1 MKQKEP
7 TGKSTKKSR
16 ARWILRMPLWLLA
29 FLLLL
34 VILVN
39 LSPVQTLVAR
49 WYAGRL
55 SSRLNTEISLR
66 SVHLNLFGESRL
78 TGLLIRDLSKDTLLY
93 AGELGVNLDRLRTA
107 RHIVGFSSVR
117 MEDTRFYLKKY
128 KDTEGLNLKFL
139 IDYFSS
145 PDTMPTEAPAWHISV
160 DSLMAGRLR
169 FVFRDEKV
177 PPSAGVMHFN
187 DLDVS
192 LAVLKARGVVIEG
205 DTVLAEIGELAAKE
219 KCGFD
224 LRSLSGKFRIS
235 PVLLDASAMTII
247 TEKSNLKLE
256 VGFSY
261 EGYGDF
267 SDFLD
272 RVLIQAE
279 IDTSLL
285 DLSDIGYFAPDL
297 LMMDD
302 PLTLAGQVRGTVS
315 NFKAK
320 DFRLA
325 YGASTRFRGD
335 IKANGL
341 PNIEETFIHLSIQ
354 DFITNAAD
362 IESFTFPVPQ
372 QHLLLPDQLSML
384 GNISIRG
391 KFTGFYND
399 FVSNAVFYTDLGK
412 ISTDLLLKEDAGRMV
427 GYNGSL
433 AADRLDIGKLLS
445 SEEYLG
451 KVNVQAKI
459 NGRGITIGTA
469 AIRMDAVI
477 DSLEFRNN
485 SFNNIRVT
493 GELAGKVF
501 SGNVD
506 MEDEL
511 AGFSFDGTIDY
522 SKPLPSIN
530 CKAAIKDACLNRL
543 NIVGKDSTLILST
556 TLALNFT
563 GDKPDN
569 IQGIIEIDSTRFS
582 VNRNHY
588 TLDHLMLLT
597 TKDTSDFRLIN
608 IYSDVADASLEGK
621 YSFSDLPG
629 TFARTLNLFLDTLV
643 ADTVFT
649 GLQAGGQDF
658 TFSIKIKDADELAR
672 LFMPGLDISSG
683 SKLQG
688 HYRSQTNDVSV
699 GFESSGIDFRGSRL
713 RNSWIKAQTM
723 GQSIVMKVGCD
734 QLILSDTIAFDSV
747 TLSADIRHDSVRYD
761 LRWDN
766 RAKHS
771 KNNGNIG
778 GYADF
783 RGKDNYSMHITR
795 GEVYINDTLWTI
807 DPDASVSVDSNSWQ
821 VDNLNINRPG
831 QALSIKGIVS
841 ENKDDALILNFHDFD
856 LSHIDFLTAPYT
868 IDLSGVIN
876 GSFKIADLYRS
887 PNLLAD
893 LRIDNFHFNQVM
905 LGDVNVN
912 TAWNDVNKQL
922 DVKTTIEYT
931 GNIGTSDV
939 LRLEGVYKPLAATDQ
954 VDLDIALQDFNLETL
969 GPFVSSFSS
978 RVGGLATGNLRFK
991 GTLNQPELTGSLKL
1005 KHAMLKID
1013 YINTTYFFADQVNFT
1028 KNLISFDQ
1036 VIFYDSLSN
1045 KAIGSGRAT
1054 HNYFRDVRLDLN
1066 FAPEKLACLN
1076 LTQAQNEVFYGKASA
1091 TGNVKIS
1098 GPLNNLT
1105 LDIEARTEKGTQVF
1119 LPVSTATEVLESDY
1133 IIFLSDDKTDTL
1145 TKPEYEPEITGLN
1158 LSFKLTATPDAEVQ
1172 IFLPYGMGNIKAKG
1186 NGMVHM
1192 LVDPRGNFSMD
1203 GDYIVEKGSF
1213 FFTVQKMINRYFEIR
1228 KGGRLS
1234 WDGDPY
1240 DADIDLQASYKIRT
1254 TLGSLGPESDSA
1266 LVVPVD
1272 CIIYL
1277 SNKLLNPEIR
1287 FSLHFPELDESIRQV
1302 IYSRLDTNDQVAMG
1316 QQMVSLLVLNSF
1328 SMKSGY
1334 TGAFGFNSFSLLS
1347 NQLNN
1352 WLSDISKNIDI
1363 GINYRAGDRMTNEEL
1378 ELALSTQLFN
1388 DRVSIDGN
1396 IGYITDQNTQNT
1408 SSLVGDVQ
1416 VEVKITPDGRFRI
1429 KAYNKSNYDYFLED
1443 YSPYTQGVG
1452 VFYRK
1457 EFNRWGDLLKRQK
1470 KKPGTSRQP

>member
-1 MKQKEP
+1 MKHKEP
-7 TGKSTKKSR
+7 TGKGTKKS
-16 ARWILRMPLWLLA
+16 WVKWTLRIPLWLLA

-39 LSPVQTLVAR
+39 LPPVQTLVAK
-49 WYAGRL
+49 WYSGRL
-55 SSRLNTEISLR
+55 SSRLDTEISLG

-78 TGLLIRDLSKDTLLY
+78 TGLLVRDLSKDTLLY
-93 AGELGVNLDRLRTA
+93 AGELAVNLDRLKTA
-107 RHIVGFSSVR
+107 RRIIGFSSVR
-117 MEDTRFYLKKY
+117 MENTRFYLKKF
-128 KDTEGLNLKFL
+128 KDDEDLNLRFL

-145 PDTMPTEAPAWHISV
+145 SDTLPTEAPAWQISV
-160 DSLMAGRLR
+160 DSLKAEDLR
-169 FVFRDEKV
+169 FIFRDENI
-177 PPSAGVMHFN
+177 PASTGVMDFS

-192 LAVLKARGVVIEG
+192 LAVLKAREVRIEG
-205 DTVLAEIGELAAKE
+205 DTIRAEIAEMAVKE

-224 LRSLSGKFRIS
+224 LRSLSGKFSIS
-235 PVLLDASAMTII
+235 PVLLDASAMTIV
-247 TEKSNLKLE
+247 TEKSRLKLD
-256 VGFSY
+256 VGFAY
-261 EGYGDF
+261 EDYHDF

-279 IDTSLL
+279 IDTSILN
-285 DLSDIGYFAPDL
+285 LSDIGCFAPDL
-297 LMMDD
+297 LMMED
-302 PLTLAGQVRGTVS
+302 PLTLAGQIRGTVS

-325 YGASTRFRGD
+325 YGTSTRFRGD

-341 PNIEETFIHLSIQ
+341 PDIEETFIHLDIQ
-354 DFITNAAD
+354 GFTTTAAD
-362 IESFTFPVPQ
+362 IESFAIPAPQ
-372 QHLLLPDQLSML
+372 QHLLLPDQISLL
-384 GNISIRG
+384 GNISVRG

-427 GYNGSL
+427 GYHGSF
-433 AADRLDIGKLLS
+433 AADRLDIGKLLT
-445 SEEYLG
+445 SEGDLG
-451 KVNVQAKI
+451 KVTVRAKI
-459 NGRGITIGTA
+459 NGKGITFETA
-469 AIRMDAVI
+469 NVRMDAVI

-485 SFNNIRVT
+485 SFNSIRVA
-493 GELAGKVF
+493 GELAGKIF

-506 MEDEL
+506 MKDEL

-522 SKPLPSIN
+522 SNPLPSIN
-530 CKAAIKDACLNRL
+530 CKAAIKDACLDRL
-543 NIVGKDSTLILST
+543 NLVDHDSTLLLST
-556 TLALNFT
+556 LLTLNFT

-569 IQGIIEIDSTRFS
+569 IQGIIEIDSTTCS
-582 VNRNHY
+582 VNGNRY
-588 TLDHLMLLT
+588 SLDHLMLLT

-608 IYSDVADASLEGK
+608 IYSDVADASLEGR
-621 YSFSDLPG
+621 YSFSHLPDA
-629 TFARTLNLFLDTLV
+629 FSRTLNLFLDTLV

-649 GLQAGGQDF
+649 GLQGGKQDF
-658 TFSIKIKDADELAR
+658 AFNLKIKDADELTR
-672 LFMPGLDISSG
+672 LFVPGLEIASG
-683 SKLQG
+683 SRLEG

-699 GFESSGIDFRGSRL
+699 GFESTGMEFRGSRL
-713 RNSWIKAQTM
+713 RNSWIRAQTM
-723 GQSIVMKVGCD
+723 GHSIVMKVGCD
-734 QLILSDTIAFDSV
+734 RLILSDTLAFDSI
-747 TLSADIRHDSVRYD
+747 TLSADVRHDTIRYG
-761 LRWDN
+761 LQWDN
-766 RAKHS
+766 RAKHA
-771 KNNGNIG
+771 KNNGYIG

-783 RGKDNYSMHITR
+783 SSKEKYSMHITR
-795 GEVYINDTLWTI
+795 GAVYINDTLWTI
-807 DPDASVSVDSNSWQ
+807 DPNASVSVDSNAWH
-821 VDNLNINRPG
+821 VDNLNISRPG
-831 QALSIKGIVS
+831 QALSIKGVVS
-841 ENKDDALILNFHDFD
+841 ENSGDALTLNFQDFD
-856 LSHIDFLTAPYT
+856 LSHADFLTATYS
-868 IDLSGVIN
+868 IDLSGLID
-876 GSFKIADLYRS
+876 GSCQLTDLYRS

-893 LRIDNFHFNQVM
+893 LRIDNFHFNQVR
-905 LGDVNVN
+905 LGNMKVK
-912 TAWNDVNKQL
+912 TTWNDVSKQL
-922 DVKTTIEYT
+922 DVKTSIEYT

-954 VDLDIALQDFNLETL
+954 VDLDISLQDFNLETL

-978 RVGGLATGNLRFK
+978 RVGGLATGRLRFN
-991 GTLNQPELTGSLKL
+991 GTLDQPELTGILKL
-1005 KHAMLKID
+1005 KHTSLKID
-1013 YINTTYFFADQVNFT
+1013 YINTTYFFADQISFS

-1036 VIFYDSLSN
+1036 VVFYDSLSN
-1045 KAIGSGRAT
+1045 KAIGNGRVT

-1066 FAPEKLACLN
+1066 FAPDRLACLN
-1076 LTQAQNEVFYGKASA
+1076 LTQAQNEMFYGKATA
-1091 TGNVKIS
+1091 TGNVRIS
-1098 GPLNNLT
+1098 GPLDNLN
-1105 LDIEARTEKGTQVF
+1105 LNIDARTDKGTQVF
-1119 LPVSTATEVLESDY
+1119 LPVSTSTEVLESDY

-1145 TKPEYEPEITGLN
+1145 AEPQYEPEMTGLN

-1172 IFLPYGMGNIKAKG
+1172 IFLPYGMGNIRAKG
-1186 NGMVHM
+1186 KGMIHM

-1203 GDYIVEKGSF
+1203 GDYVVEKGSF

-1234 WDGDPY
+1234 WSGDPY

-1254 TLGSLGPESDSA
+1254 TLGGLGPESDSA

-1287 FSLHFPELDESIRQV
+1287 FSLHFPEVDESIRQV
-1302 IYSRLDTNDQVAMG
+1302 IYSRLDTNDQVAMS

-1334 TGAFGFNSFSLLS
+1334 TGAFGFNSFSLIS

-1429 KAYNKSNYDYFLED
+1429 KAFNKSNYDYFLED
-1443 YSPYTQGVG
+1443 YAPYTQGVG

-1470 KKPGTSRQP
+1470 KKSDSSRQP